1 MVEEYYLSK
10 KNIFFYSIFSTS
22 VPARVK
28 QCNNNTIDD
37 QPSKLK
43 DSTLAACL
51 VSNRGGGVKETI
63 INNESTSA
71 SINDKELNL

>member
-1 MVEEYYLSK
+1 MWDTFSFNYFLLKCHLKMVEENYLSK

-43 DSTLAACL
+43 DSTLAAYT
-51 VSNRGGGVKETI
+51 V
-63 INNESTSA
+63 
-71 SINDKELNL
+71 